1 MEDSDNIMNILKSIT
16 PIKYTYSKRKKA
28 IDNSFKHMSLQR
40 LIKNMNY
47 HPKIID
53 EFAPAPEFLKK
64 GNKYNINF
72 KKSNAYIK
80 ELSDLSK
87 LPIINNKKN
96 LDNKKID
103 EKEKRKKE
111 RLSERYK
118 RLYFFKKKN
127 SSVDSLIYNPNY
139 DYIKKKIYCVH
150 IKPPPPIVTIKK
162 HNKDKENEIYIDTKK
177 KNSSKEK
184 NKDEKNITEQQTLEK
199 EQNKSQGDIELNSNN
214 KQNNSIVLNTNNQ
227 NNNNSSIVNNESC
240 SNNSNSS
247 KNHYKY
253 NNSKRNSTRNS
264 LKSNQ
269 KLINLKS
276 LSNKNN
282 EKRYSLPNSDCYTLE
297 VNKSTNIEDIS
308 HIYPDKEKIQSSNSM
323 RNIYNKNIKFPK
335 INNIKKSALK
345 KRYKRNNRFKNYVSF
360 KKMRGRDDDKSEE
373 KDEHLI
379 AYEPN
384 YEFFRPHIHS
394 TFFSY
399 KNSDEN
405 YKKFKTGKIIRGY
418 NYSPDDYFVCE
429 FEKKKSSMFNINK
442 EKLKI
447 IELLKQKVE

>member
-103 EKEKRKKE
+103 EEEKRKKE

-150 IKPPPPIVTIKK
+150 IKPPP
-162 HNKDKENEIYIDTKK
+162 
-177 KNSSKEK
+177 
-184 NKDEKNITEQQTLEK
+184 
-199 EQNKSQGDIELNSNN
+199 
-214 KQNNSIVLNTNNQ
+214 
-227 NNNNSSIVNNESC
+227 
-240 SNNSNSS
+240 
-247 KNHYKY
+247 
-253 NNSKRNSTRNS
+253 
-264 LKSNQ
+264 
-269 KLINLKS
+269 
-276 LSNKNN
+276 
-282 EKRYSLPNSDCYTLE
+282 
-297 VNKSTNIEDIS
+297 
-308 HIYPDKEKIQSSNSM
+308 
-323 RNIYNKNIKFPK
+323 
-335 INNIKKSALK
+335 
-345 KRYKRNNRFKNYVSF
+345 
-360 KKMRGRDDDKSEE
+360 
-373 KDEHLI
+373 I
-379 AYEPN
+379 A
-384 YEFFRPHIHS
+384 FI
-394 TFFSY
+394 
-399 KNSDEN
+399 
-405 YKKFKTGKIIRGY
+405 
-418 NYSPDDYFVCE
+418 
-429 FEKKKSSMFNINK
+429 
-442 EKLKI
+442 
-447 IELLKQKVE
+447 